1 MNSITPRQDAV
12 DPQQPEAPPHQVPN
26 SSFLYQIVTFTVL
39 ILGVSEFARTGGTTL
54 IYVACA
60 MATAQ
65 AGQPI
70 MKNLLLFLKERFLPG
85 DSKKP

>member
-1 MNSITPRQDAV
+1 MNSITPSPDAV
-12 DPQQPEAPPHQVPN
+12 DPEQPKVPLCQGPD
-26 SSFLYQIVTFTVL
+26 SSLLYQIVTFTVL

-70 MKNLLLFLKERFLPG
+70 VKNLLLFLKERFLPG
-85 DSKKP
+85 DSKRP

>member
-1 MNSITPRQDAV
+1 MDSITSQQDAV
-12 DPQQPEAPPHQVPN
+12 DPKQPEAPPHQVPYP
-26 SSFLYQIVTFTVL
+26 SLLYQIVTFTVL